1 MYDFKFCLQGYKC
14 NLIKCQFIWFEWGG
28 KSRSANQIYINQVSW
43 LGTHEVLN
51 LSNQSWWKKL
61 TATIPLP
68 WINFLINH
76 FWIYN
81 NIISTVPYSLL
92 LYIYRYFQVPTLNTQ
107 TIDQLSISLCF
118 QRRNC
123 LRESGNGVGHS
134 CTRRRRGHP
143 CHTSRRATRAM
154 WSSDATLPKDRRRCS
169 QSPKVSPRRCRTCGT

>member
-1 MYDFKFCLQGYKC
+1 MSIH
-14 NLIKCQFIWFEWGG
+14 LIWRRRKIKKCQPNIYKPGVLVRYTWSPEPI
-28 KSRSANQIYINQVSW
+28 KSKLMEKVDSYYSITMNQFLNQS
-43 LGTHEVLN
+43 LLN
-51 LSNQSWWKKL
+51 LQQYH
-61 TATIPLP
+61 IHIHCPLLSP
-68 WINFLINH
+68 FIH
-76 FWIYN
+76 
-81 NIISTVPYSLL
+81 II
-92 LYIYRYFQVPTLNTQ
+92 IYRYFQVPSLNSQ